1 MFRSFSSHYSPPKE
15 PSLQHSY
22 STKSPSQNN
31 EPTPTPATTTCD
43 NLPKTPPT
51 LKAKSPSYSLDNL
64 IKESSNQSH
73 RPQLSSRN
81 FLLVSTGGTDQGSE
95 IIQRSLDSFYNEHE
109 SKKKAQEDSVEKSL
123 GAIKAHRASSISGVD
138 PFEEQIDEFPE
149 ITPMSPFKDVED
161 EPDYRESPKGFK
173 PRGFLM
179 VQTKQVMYQTFT
191 KASPFSRGLNSNEK
205 SARLLD
211 SLDEL
216 KDHHEKEKENSNKL
230 LVNRRKVFMDRE
242 MIRNICD
249 FLEYGDI
256 ASLNNVYLSY
266 KEYKTFKNI
275 FKEELLSKLVEGPN
289 KKQQNLFLS
298 TLLHSRGHIYED
310 AIAWAEHSNNPCNVA
325 NDITKDVDRTL
336 PECEAFQSEEGRD
349 PLLRVLMAL
358 CNTYPEMGYVQGFNS
373 LVGVALLSLPE
384 KEAYSLMIYL
394 FEDLK
399 IKQLFQNDFE
409 GLSLLNYQ
417 LEAYLE
423 HYLPDVFKI
432 FKENS
437 MNISYYTY
445 SWFITLFAD
454 NLRLENVVKLWNFFL
469 IKGFPFLIQFS
480 LAIFSINRENLLKMD
495 IDEVGPYLKSYLY
508 DLDLNEREL
517 FITTQTF
524 EVTSRLM
531 KDLEHHFKEGKPRVK
546 LVKAGEEDANWE
558 VVSQSK
564 SHKLRS
570 TPDKS
575 LKTDSNSQKWSG
587 KKFAPFLKNVFNAVT
602 VDFPDTVKNLF
613 KKTTPRPDIAQG
625 STSANSKEDE
635 NKAKEEE
642 EEKGGEENVLKPIEL
657 QENQPS
663 EGHKRHSHH
672 RLSQRLK
679 RRSIATRLRKSMGRK
694 LSCKQG
700 RESLDH
706 PYLRRDS
713 RTPKNKENE
722 PAEGQEDLL
731 EINWDEI
738 PGDTS
743 ENEDE
748 NKEND
753 DHGNG
758 SNTPKIYINGRKSAI
773 SETDCSHF
781 DQEFDD
787 APNFVNKKRGVN
799 EYVLKNNKSWHD
811 EDDI

>member
-1 MFRSFSSHYSPPKE
+1 
-15 PSLQHSY
+15 
-22 STKSPSQNN
+22 
-31 EPTPTPATTTCD
+31 
-43 NLPKTPPT
+43 
-51 LKAKSPSYSLDNL
+51 L
-64 IKESSNQSH
+64 IKENSNQNH

-81 FLLVSTGGTDQGSE
+81 QILISTGGTDQGSE

-109 SKKKAQEDSVEKSL
+109 SKKKAHEDSVEKSL
-123 GAIKAHRASSISGVD
+123 GAIKAHRMSSISGVD

-149 ITPMSPFKDVED
+149 ITPVSPFKDVED
-161 EPDYRESPKGFK
+161 EPDHRESPKGFK

-205 SARLLD
+205 SARLID
-211 SLDEL
+211 SLDDL
-216 KDHHEKEKENSNKL
+216 KDHHEKEKDNNIKL
-230 LVNRRKVFMDRE
+230 LANRRKVFMNGE
-242 MIRNICD
+242 MIRKVCD

-266 KEYKTFKNI
+266 KEYKTYRNI

-298 TLLHSRGHIYED
+298 TLLQSRGHIYED
-310 AIAWAEHSNNPCNVA
+310 AIAWAEHSNNPCSVA

-336 PECEAFQSEEGRD
+336 PECEIFQSEEGRE
-349 PLLRVLMAL
+349 PLLKVLMAL
-358 CNTYPEMGYVQGFNS
+358 CNTYPEMGYVQGFNA
-373 LVGVALLSLPE
+373 LVGIALLSLPE
-384 KEAYSLMIYL
+384 QEAYSLMIFL

-399 IKQLFQNDFE
+399 VKQLFQNDFK

-423 HYLPDVFKI
+423 HYLPDVFNI

-454 NLRLENVVKLWNFFL
+454 NLRHENVVKLWNFFL

-480 LAIFSINRENLLKMD
+480 LAIFSLNRENLLKMD
-495 IDEVGPYLKSYLY
+495 IDEVGPYLKSYLW

-517 FITTQTF
+517 LMTAQTF
-524 EVTSRLM
+524 EVTSKLM
-531 KDLEHHFKEGKPRVK
+531 EDLEHHFKEGKPRVK
-546 LVKAGEEDANWE
+546 LVKPGEEDAHWE
-558 VVSQSK
+558 VLSQNK
-564 SHKLRS
+564 SQKTKS

-575 LKTDSNSQKWSG
+575 SNTESNSQKWSG

-613 KKTTPRPDIAQG
+613 KKTTPRPEITQG

-642 EEKGGEENVLKPIEL
+642 EEKTVLKPIEL
-657 QENQPS
+657 QENQLPS
-663 EGHKRHSHH
+663 NVEEGHKRHSHH
-672 RLSQRLK
+672 RLSQRFK

-694 LSCKQG
+694 LSCKPG
-700 RESLDH
+700 RESLDYH
-706 PYLRRDS
+706 FKRDS

-722 PAEGQEDLL
+722 PEEDLL

-738 PGDTS
+738 PGYTS
-743 ENEDE
+743 DNNEDDDE

-753 DHGNG
+753 DG
-758 SNTPKIYINGRKSAI
+758 NTPKIYVNGARSAI

-811 EDDI
+811 EDS